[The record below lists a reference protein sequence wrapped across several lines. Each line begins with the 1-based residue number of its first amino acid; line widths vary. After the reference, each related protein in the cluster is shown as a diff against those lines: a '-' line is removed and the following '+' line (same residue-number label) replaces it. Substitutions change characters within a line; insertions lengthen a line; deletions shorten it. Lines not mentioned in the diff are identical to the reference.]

1 MAKKK
6 YYVVW
11 KGRKPGIYTTWAECE
26 AEVKGFKGARF
37 KSYPTYEEAKQAFQ
51 SGKSVV
57 ASTQKKQSTRTTNQN
72 QRKTSLYYETTSISV
87 DAGTHGNPGPVEY
100 QGVWTEDGQVLFKT
114 KPYPLGT
121 NNMAEFLAIVHALQ
135 FQKEKNLNVPIYS
148 DSQTAIGWVNKKK
161 AKATLVVNEKKVSRI
176 WNDVSKAEKW
186 LHQHGI
192 PNQVLKWETKDWGE
206 IKADYGRK

>member
-1 MAKKK
+1 MRKLNKRFNQGK
-6 YYVVW
+6 VW
-11 KGRKPGIYTTWAECE
+11 LHQHK
-26 AEVKGFKGARF
+26 
-37 KSYPTYEEAKQAFQ
+37 
-51 SGKSVV
+51 
-57 ASTQKKQSTRTTNQN
+57 KKQSTRTTNQN

-161 AKATLVVNEKKVSRI
+161 AKATLVVNEKKVSRFGTMSQKQKNGYI
-176 WNDVSKAEKW
+176 NMAS
-186 LHQHGI
+186 L
-192 PNQVLKWETKDWGE
+192 TKF
-206 IKADYGRK
+206 